1 VGCLAPPNGAS
12 GAPGNLASSA
22 HLSRT
27 LTPKAPSGHTGPRP
41 TWPRTLG
48 PAAFEGT
55 ALRCLG
61 VGPNN
66 SVAPSSTVALETVC
80 VPLPL
85 YHRQMAH
92 VKGLCEPRAVNREL
106 RSLMKRHCV
115 RRSAQRASQA
125 ASYFSIV
132 LKETLKPSSECGQAS
147 RHGAS

>member
-1 VGCLAPPNGAS
+1 MGCLASPNGAS

-27 LTPKAPSGHTGPRP
+27 LTPKAPSGHNGPRP

-61 VGPNN
+61 LNN
-66 SVAPSSTVALETVC
+66 SVAPSSTVALEAVC
-80 VPLPL
+80 LRAPAALP
-85 YHRQMAH
+85 RSIRRMAH
-92 VKGLCEPRAVNREL
+92 VKGLCEPPAVLFDEAAL
-106 RSLMKRHCV
+106 RTTL
-115 RRSAQRASQA
+115 SAARASQA

-132 LKETLKPSSECGQAS
+132 FKETLKPSFECGQAS